1 MQYFFSSLI
10 IFFPC
15 PGYLSLSA
23 LFLNL
28 ILGVKIQLTCLAL
41 VQMTLDDATK
51 VIKWSMRKKESWF
64 ILCCFIKGILTFAYC
79 HCLSYYI
86 MFLFKNCFK
95 LHVNTQFEYKYF
107 ICLNQNINHS
117 TEKQV
122 ANKKIG
128 EFSAMEYGILH

>member
-1 MQYFFSSLI
+1 M
-10 IFFPC
+10 
-15 PGYLSLSA
+15 
-23 LFLNL
+23 
-28 ILGVKIQLTCLAL
+28 K
-41 VQMTLDDATK
+41 
-51 VIKWSMRKKESWF
+51 
-64 ILCCFIKGILTFAYC
+64 KGILIYTMLFYKRDFDFC
-79 HCLSYYI
+79 ILSLPIILYYV
-86 MFLFKNCFK
+86 LFKNCFK

>member
-1 MQYFFSSLI
+1 M
-10 IFFPC
+10 
-15 PGYLSLSA
+15 
-23 LFLNL
+23 
-28 ILGVKIQLTCLAL
+28 
-41 VQMTLDDATK
+41 
-51 VIKWSMRKKESWF
+51 
-64 ILCCFIKGILTFAYC
+64 LCCFIKGILTFAYC